1 MDPKWEDELES
12 HRFEMTRVLRPDRYF
27 EKFRSERILDE
38 FDTQVIN
45 NETKNPTRDKKAGQF
60 LDIVRERGHVAYKL
74 LLECMEADHPDL
86 YMNIT
91 GINPE
96 PKSWTIGLSKTC
108 SCECHDDRISL
119 DLMEAYKKEK
129 QQNISLRRELEKFT
143 KTYDKGL
150 EEKLKLKH
158 VNETMK
164 KQLDVLQSETGEVQK
179 LKDEIQW
186 KRFQICD
193 LQAKAYEAQTQ
204 LISSND
210 KLRKVNLENN
220 ALENKVREAQARLT
234 LQRKK
239 STRLEQ
245 ERSTDRM
252 QASETLRSL
261 VDQLHELGLDRAKKM
276 EDKPPVNNDV
286 HDQTK
291 LDIMVADKEEAVTKC
306 EETVNELVKVRKQLY
321 EVQEAKTKLEAE
333 NEELDTADTL
343 LRDERDTVMER
354 LEMAQ
359 EELTQVSAE
368 RSQAI
373 SERNR
378 SFEETARSMLE
389 RDELVK
395 KLNNERQAFL
405 KQTRQLFEHK
415 SKVQQLKRDKRLL
428 RQDGHQSLTL
438 SVSIDGSNDSKRSS
452 GANEVSYLEG
462 GNAGAPST
470 DTAKPTTVADGSPST
485 QLHTKRSISQIN
497 QSGFDADDDDD
508 FVDYEYPVGWRK
520 RSQVVSHGEIP
531 AAVRERR
538 ASNASKSDNPGE
550 LTSRPDRNE
559 DRDSGNVSG
568 IDQANESSDRILD
581 SLPCDVDEKI
591 GTLWS
596 DFDYSA
602 SSGSRDSKPEERRPE
617 ERPILRP
624 SLSSGMST
632 EVNVGSLKDKK
643 RRPGPR
649 LSSCDVPPS
658 NYMVD
663 VKLNRRSKTL
673 GSYPDDPLQSTPEH

>member
-1 MDPKWEDELES
+1 MDPNWEDELES

-38 FDTQVIN
+38 SDTQVIN

-60 LDIVRERGHVAYKL
+60 LDIVRERGQVAYKL

-86 YMNIT
+86 YKSIT

-108 SCECHDDRISL
+108 SCECHEDRISL

-129 QQNISLRRELEKFT
+129 QKNVGMKKELEKLA
-143 KTYDKGL
+143 KSVDKGR

-164 KQLDVLQSETGEVQK
+164 KQLDVLQSETGDVQK
-179 LKDEIQW
+179 LKDDIQW

-220 ALENKVREAQARLT
+220 ALENKVREAQARLS

-261 VDQLHELGLDRAKKM
+261 VDQLHELGLDRAKKL
-276 EDKPPVNNDV
+276 EDKPPTNNDV

-291 LDIMVADKEEAVTKC
+291 LDIMVSDKQEAVMKC

-343 LRDERDTVMER
+343 LREERDMVMER

-368 RSQAI
+368 RSRAI

-395 KLNNERQAFL
+395 KLNNERQSFL

-428 RQDGHQSLTL
+428 RQEGHQSLTL

-462 GNAGAPST
+462 GNAGAPSN

-508 FVDYEYPVGWRK
+508 FCDYEYPVGRK

-531 AAVRERR
+531 AAVRERK

-550 LTSRPDRNE
+550 LTSRPDRSE

-568 IDQANESSDRILD
+568 IDQANERSDSVLD

-602 SSGSRDSKPEERRPE
+602 SSGSRDSKPEDPERRK
-617 ERPILRP
+617 LRHGF
-624 SLSSGMST
+624 SSSNST
-632 EVNVGSLKDKK
+632 EVQVGSLKDKK
-643 RRPGPR
+643 RGPGPR
-649 LSSCDVPPS
+649 LSSCDIPAS

-663 VKLNRRSKTL
+663 VNRRSKTL
-673 GSYPDDPLQSTPEH
+673 GSYPEDPHQSLPEH

>member
-1 MDPKWEDELES
+1 
-12 HRFEMTRVLRPDRYF
+12 
-27 EKFRSERILDE
+27 
-38 FDTQVIN
+38 
-45 NETKNPTRDKKAGQF
+45 
-60 LDIVRERGHVAYKL
+60 
-74 LLECMEADHPDL
+74 
-86 YMNIT
+86 
-91 GINPE
+91 
-96 PKSWTIGLSKTC
+96 
-108 SCECHDDRISL
+108 
-119 DLMEAYKKEK
+119 
-129 QQNISLRRELEKFT
+129 
-143 KTYDKGL
+143 
-150 EEKLKLKH
+150 
-158 VNETMK
+158 
-164 KQLDVLQSETGEVQK
+164 
-179 LKDEIQW
+179 
-186 KRFQICD
+186 
-193 LQAKAYEAQTQ
+193 
-204 LISSND
+204 
-210 KLRKVNLENN
+210 
-220 ALENKVREAQARLT
+220 
-234 LQRKK
+234 
-239 STRLEQ
+239 
-245 ERSTDRM
+245 
-252 QASETLRSL
+252 
-261 VDQLHELGLDRAKKM
+261 
-276 EDKPPVNNDV
+276 
-286 HDQTK
+286 
-291 LDIMVADKEEAVTKC
+291 MVADKEEAVTKC

-343 LRDERDTVMER
+343 LREERDMVMER

-415 SKVQQLKRDKRLL
+415 SKVQQLKRDKR
-428 RQDGHQSLTL
+428 
-438 SVSIDGSNDSKRSS
+438 DGSNDSKRSS

-649 LSSCDVPPS
+649 LSSQHNKDNTDPS
-658 NYMVD
+658 WTGERVLSSSKSQHNKDNTDPSWTGERVLSSSKSQHNKDNTDPSWTGERVLSSSKSQHNKDNTDPSWTGERVLSSSKSQHNKDNTDPSWTGERVLSSSKSQHNKDNTDPSWTEHDTDRTTMDPKWEDELESHRFEMTRVLRPDRYFEKFRSERILDESDTQVINNETKNPTRD
-663 VKLNRRSKTL
+663 KKAGQFLDIVRERGHVAYKLLLECMEADHPDLYKNITGINPEPKSWTIGLSKTC
-673 GSYPDDPLQSTPEH
+673 SCESHDDHILLYLVEACRK